1 MRMPAERRK
10 ELETVAHSEHQW
22 PPATS
27 APEPTPQPA
36 EPGQALAEQA
46 PTDPLRGPVDLDAR
60 PIRLLVIHP
69 DEVASARLAAELRS
83 FRHVAIPTTSPDA
96 ALEWLDSQTADVVVL
111 FSEEGEVAFEG
122 TRQLRRATDLPLIVV
137 GPDAT
142 AENRVGAFDRGAEDY
157 LAMPVYPAELD
168 RRVRVLVRRDQVRR
182 GRVALTGPDGMVMH
196 VRSHEAFV
204 GNQQL
209 PLTPK
214 EFSIL
219 QFLLER
225 RGEVVVPDALSLAIW
240 GYETFG
246 SRNYVEAHI
255 SRLRGKLNAAGTTN
269 AIKTV
274 RGVGYVI
281 R

>member
-1 MRMPAERRK
+1 ME
-10 ELETVAHSEHQW
+10 SE
-22 PPATS
+22 PR
-27 APEPTPQPA
+27 
-36 EPGQALAEQA
+36 L
-46 PTDPLRGPVDLDAR
+46 
-60 PIRLLVIHP
+60 IRLLVVDR
-69 DEVASARLAAELRS
+69 DEVASARLAADLRPL
-83 FRHVAIPTTSPDA
+83 RHTVIAVTSAEA
-96 ALEWLDSQTADVVVL
+96 AVEWLETQAADVLVL
-111 FSEEGEVAFEG
+111 FADSGETALDG
-122 TRQLRRATDLPLIVV
+122 AQQLRRGTDLPLIVV

-157 LAMPVYPAELD
+157 IARPVYPAELD
-168 RRVRVLVRRDQVRR
+168 RRVRVLVRRDQIRR
-182 GRVALTGPDGMVMH
+182 RNDELQGPDGLVMH
-196 VRSHEAFV
+196 VRSHEVFV
-204 GNQQL
+204 GTEQL
-209 PLTPK
+209 VLTPK

-225 RGEVVVPDALSLAIW
+225 RGEVVAPDQISLAIW

-255 SRLRGKLNAAGTTN
+255 SRLRGKLGNARTTD